1 MVSSDHRWR
10 GLLTP
15 DRSDSSRP
23 QTRKSAAAAFVE
35 RPCSYHQKPLNI
47 KPIQKHKHAMRV
59 MFRRPNSQVKIVDF
73 GLSNTHDGGRKL
85 KTACGSPCYAAPEMI
100 DGKIYDG
107 HVACMY
113 SFPFTYPTTNTHSV
127 CSKSIPC
134 TESSRGT
141 YSRTCMAL
149 TLTPIRT
156 RDRKHKRRSQS
167 RYLEPWSNSIRTGLW
182 IPSL

>member
-1 MVSSDHRWR
+1 MCACACVCVCVCVCGLAVVCVQEDCDCTPVLITPSTAVKHTEPVDIVVSSDHRWR

-85 KTACGSPCYAAPEMI
+85 KTAC
-100 DGKIYDG
+100 
-107 HVACMY
+107 
-113 SFPFTYPTTNTHSV
+113 N
-127 CSKSIPC
+127 
-134 TESSRGT
+134 
-141 YSRTCMAL
+141 
-149 TLTPIRT
+149 
-156 RDRKHKRRSQS
+156 
-167 RYLEPWSNSIRTGLW
+167 RYR
-182 IPSL
+182 